1 MRYLVGTLLLVLG
14 LHAAQLDPRLAKNW
28 ATMPDDQVIGV
39 IVHMAQKADL
49 SSIPAADRQ
58 ARLHYLQ
65 NFARTTQ
72 ADLLQFL
79 QAKQGIEELRPF
91 WIINGVYLKAQK
103 RVIDQILRRSDV
115 AFVEKMD
122 TVWLVDA
129 RRPNPAKEA
138 LKKQVDRAR
147 RQAELR
153 AHALADASRPEP
165 RSRSFNWNI
174 TIIEADRVWTE
185 LGILGDG
192 VVVGNLDT
200 GVDIT
205 HPVLQ
210 GKFLG
215 YWYDGVNGQPT
226 PYDDH
231 GHGTHTMGTIVGGD
245 GPGNNIPDNH
255 DVGVAPGAMFVAAK
269 GFSSGGFGEDPWI
282 LGCYEFFA
290 SLIDSGVDIRV
301 VSNSWGSSDATDLTF
316 WEATW
321 NWRQLGIIPVFASGN
336 SGPGAGTAG
345 TPGNFP
351 IVIGVG
357 ATNESDNIASF
368 SSRGPAPNQNPWND
382 PQYWPRDDWNLIKP
396 NISAPGEGV
405 TSSVPGGGFET
416 WDGTSMATPH
426 VAGVIALM
434 LSLNPTLDFETVYDI
449 LLNSADQP
457 PQGGSYPNNDYGWGR
472 VNAYQAVLNTPGLDA
487 PFVRIVGI
495 TFDDASGN
503 QNGQPDPGETVSLH
517 LTLRNLG
524 LRVDNVQVTLS
535 TTDPTLNLID
545 ATSYVGTLAQ
555 GDTATGDEIV
565 FSSDPDRRPGLPAGF
580 SVEITG
586 TDSAGNPYT
595 AHDTLV
601 FAIGTPAY
609 VTWYIETFESGLG
622 NWTIGG
628 SSNWGLSD
636 TYYHSPTHSL
646 SNAPSGDYGNNE
658 DGFAQWNQV
667 LDLTDAYYA
676 RLIFWHRYEIESG
689 YDYGLVEVS
698 TDGATWDQLA
708 SYSGSSG
715 AMEAETLSLDAYAG
729 QTVYLR
735 FRFTSDGSVTRDGW
749 YIDDIE
755 VQKDVP
761 LEGVHM
767 SLLGTQVADTLN
779 GDGDGVTEP
788 GEGVYFFFS
797 LQNIGTDDAT
807 GVQGTLFT
815 DDSYISIL
823 DGSSDIGTVPGG
835 GGVVTNAADPMS
847 FQLDPETPMGHPYTL
862 YLVVSSDV
870 SVDTYEVHLT
880 AARGG
885 DYLIWELDPTPITG
899 SVLQQIFDSQ
909 GLVGFYTTDL
919 AEYLPDLPN
928 FKSVWIMV
936 GMYPN
941 NERIPDGPEAQA
953 LVQYLE
959 NGGRV
964 YLEGGDVWAYDPGA
978 GSFDFGPYFGLEG
991 VEDGSD
997 DLASVLGLSGTF
1009 TEGFSFTYA
1018 GENSWVDHIQAT
1030 ASGAF
1035 NIFENSSP
1043 SYYCGVAYVH
1053 DLGNNEDYRTI
1064 GLSFELGGL
1073 QSSGSGTV
1081 EDLVRRM
1088 LEFFGVITDVAEGAG
1103 TTPRFA
1109 FAEPHPTL
1117 VRTTA
1122 TLQFTLPQ
1130 SSPVTLDLYDAS
1142 GRRVKRLMAR
1152 TLPAGSHTLTWTP
1165 KVSSGVYFLK
1175 LKAGSQTR
1183 TRKFVVL
1190 RWFAKTRETF
1200 GGGHPSG
1207 RPPPKSI
1214 SS

>member
-1 MRYLVGTLLLVLG
+1 MRYIVGTLLLVLG
-14 LHAAQLDPRLAKNW
+14 LHAAQLDPRLAQKW
-28 ATMPDDQVIGV
+28 DTMADDQVIGV

-49 SSIPAADRQ
+49 SSIPAENRR

-72 ADLLQFL
+72 ADLLATL
-79 QAKQGIEELRPF
+79 RAEKGIEELRPF
-91 WIINGVYLKAQK
+91 WIINGLYLKAQK
-103 RVIDQILRRSDV
+103 RVIDQILERSDV
-115 AFVEKMD
+115 AYVEKMD

-138 LKKQVDRAR
+138 LKKQADRRRMQAR
-147 RQAELR
+147 LQ
-153 AHALADASRPEP
+153 AHALADAAQASPKNRN
-165 RSRSFNWNI
+165 FNWNI

-185 LGILGDG
+185 LGIMGEG

-215 YWYDGVNGQPT
+215 YWYDGVNGQPS

-245 GPGNNIPDNH
+245 GPGNAIPDDE

-301 VSNSWGSSDATDLTF
+301 VSNSWGSSDETDLTF
-316 WEATW
+316 WDATW

-357 ATNESDNIASF
+357 ATNASDNIANF
-368 SSRGPAPNQNPWND
+368 SSRGPAPNQSPWND

-434 LSLNPTLDFETVYDI
+434 LSMNPALDFETVYDI

-457 PQGGSYPNNDYGWGR
+457 PQGAPYPNNDYGWGR
-472 VNAYQAVLNTPGLDA
+472 VNAYQALLNTPNLDA
-487 PFVRIVGI
+487 PFVRIVGMA
-495 TFDDASGN
+495 FDDASGN
-503 QNGQPDPGETVSLH
+503 QNGQPDPGETVSLR

-524 LRVDNVQVTLS
+524 LRVDNVQVTLA
-535 TTDPTLNLID
+535 TTDPTLNLVD
-545 ATSYVGTLAQ
+545 AASYVGTLAQ
-555 GDTATGDEIV
+555 GDTATGDEFV

-580 SVEITG
+580 SVDITG
-586 TDSAGNPYT
+586 VDSAGNPYT

-609 VTWYIETFESGLG
+609 VTWYLETFENGLG
-622 NWTIGG
+622 NWTVGG
-628 SSNWGLSD
+628 SSNWGLA
-636 TYYHSPTHSL
+636 TTNYHSPTHSL
-646 SNAPSGDYGNNE
+646 SNAPTGEYGNNE
-658 DGFAQWNQV
+658 DGYALWNQV

-676 RLIFWHRYEIESG
+676 RLIFWHQYEIESG

-698 TDGATWDQLA
+698 TDGSTWEPLT
-708 SYSGSSG
+708 SYSGNSDG
-715 AMEAETLSLDAYAG
+715 MEAETLSLNAYAG
-729 QTVYLR
+729 QTLHLR

-749 YIDDIE
+749 YLDDIA

-761 LEGVHM
+761 LSGVHM
-767 SLLGTQVADTLN
+767 SLIGTAIADTLD
-779 GDGDGVTEP
+779 GDGDGITEP
-788 GEGVYFFFS
+788 GESAYLFFS

-815 DDSYISIL
+815 DDAYISIL
-823 DGSSDIGTVPGG
+823 DGVSQIGTVPGG
-835 GGVVTNAADPMS
+835 GGVATNNADPMS
-847 FQLDPETPMGHPYTL
+847 FSLDPSTPMGHPYTL
-862 YLVVSSDV
+862 YLVISSDAA
-870 SVDTYEVHLT
+870 VDTYQIHLT

-899 SVLQQIFDSQ
+899 PVLQQIFNDM
-909 GLVGFYTTDL
+909 GLVGFYTTDIT
-919 AEYLPDLPN
+919 EYLPDLPN
-928 FKSVWIMV
+928 FKSVWITV
-936 GMYPN
+936 GMFSN
-941 NERIPDGPEAQA
+941 NERIPPGPVADA
-953 LVQYLE
+953 IVAYLQG
-959 NGGRV
+959 GGRV
-964 YLEGGDVWAYDPGA
+964 YLEGGDVWYYDPGT
-978 GSFDFGPYFGLEG
+978 GGFDFSPYFGINPL
-991 VEDGSD
+991 EDGSG
-997 DLASVLGLSGTF
+997 DLATVQGLAGTF
-1009 TEGFSFTYA
+1009 TEGLSFPYA
-1018 GENSWVDHIQAT
+1018 GENSWVDHIEADT
-1030 ASGAF
+1030 AGAF

-1073 QSSGSGTV
+1073 QDNGASTLT
-1081 EDLVRRM
+1081 ELVRRM
-1088 LEFFGVITDVAEGAG
+1088 LEFFGVITDVAEGADAPARLSFAVPAPSVVRHA
-1103 TTPRFA
+1103 TTLA
-1109 FAEPHPTL
+1109 
-1117 VRTTA
+1117 
-1122 TLQFTLPQ
+1122 FTLPQ
-1130 SSPVTLDLYDAS
+1130 AGRVTLDLYDAS
-1142 GRRVKRLMAR
+1142 GRRVQRLLRQNLA
-1152 TLPAGSHTLTWTP
+1152 AGAHTLSWTP
-1165 KVSSGVYFLK
+1165 AVQSGVYFLK
-1175 LKAGSQTR
+1175 LQAAGRSLV
-1183 TRKFVVL
+1183 RKVIVL
-1190 RWFAKTRETF
+1190 R
-1200 GGGHPSG
+1200 
-1207 RPPPKSI
+1207 
-1214 SS
+1214 